1 MNLVRSPLTSTAL
14 ILDSEDHEFAYPN
27 YPDTPLRTHWS
38 GKSSKGKWL
47 FMFGDCPVDPG
58 DRARDETSRYSYSW
72 FEATHEK
79 DERSYR
85 SIDSVRTH
93 QVTLT
98 LLFLASMGSEIK
110 KAEFASYDHDDFTRF
125 ILIQINKKAGS

>member
-14 ILDSEDHEFAYPN
+14 ILDSEHNEFAYPN
-27 YPDTPLRTHWS
+27 YPDTLLRIHWL

-58 DRARDETSRYSYSW
+58 DRARDETSRYSW

-79 DERSYR
+79 DERTYR

-98 LLFLASMGSEIK
+98 LLFLASMDSEIK
-110 KAEFASYDHDDFTRF
+110 KAEFASYDHDDSTRF
-125 ILIQINKKAGS
+125 ILIQMNEKAGS